1 MTTVNYETDVVAWA
15 NEQAW
20 LVRNKK
26 FELLDIEH
34 IAEEIEDVGKSEHP
48 LGSIMATMTFD
59 TLKFVRK
66 LESAGFSIDRAEA
79 VADAFRDAS
88 GEAELA
94 SKRDIRELELKIDSR
109 FEQVK
114 GELTS
119 IKWIQGIILAEVMAL
134 ILKAF
139 FPV

>member
-1 MTTVNYETDVVAWA
+1 
-15 NEQAW
+15 
-20 LVRNKK
+20 
-26 FELLDIEH
+26 
-34 IAEEIEDVGKSEHP
+34 
-48 LGSIMATMTFD
+48 MATITFD

-66 LESAGFSIDRAEA
+66 LESAGFPINQAEA

-94 SKRDIRELELKIDSR
+94 SKRDIRELELKIESR

-114 GELTS
+114 SELTL
-119 IKWIQGIILAEVMAL
+119 IEWMLGIMLGAVMAL